1 MPRVSDIRQVVRA
14 TRFIALLTLGSRVVG
29 LAREMM
35 FAHYFSTGPI
45 LSAFRIAFMVP
56 NLSRRLFGEGALSS
70 SLIPVLTDVLHR
82 EGEAPARRLAG
93 SILLL
98 LTVGLT
104 ALTIVAEIGLW
115 IAVRWMDEPA
125 LELTALLLPYM
136 VLICA
141 TAVAGGV
148 LNVRHHFA
156 SPAAAPVVMNV
167 ALILGMWLGACVFQL
182 SGRPLMVA
190 VCAATLA
197 SGVVQALWQLAALR
211 QVGFMPIFAW
221 DWRTEPVRRVFRM
234 MGPMILGLSTVQISS
249 LADYLVAYVA
259 VTNAAG
265 ERVGP
270 AVLGYAQN
278 LYELPLGV
286 FGIALATAVFPLL
299 SARAA
304 EGDTRGVLDVFTR
317 GVRLSLFIGLP
328 SAAGMI
334 VIAVPMVRVLFERG
348 EFGPA
353 DTQRVAGA
361 VVYYALGI
369 AAYCTQHVVVRTY
382 YALKDSATPMRIA
395 AAAVA
400 LNLLLNIVLV
410 RTPMQER
417 GIALATAIS
426 STVQVLWLM
435 RRLRERLP
443 GISWRPVV
451 AALIR
456 MAAATG
462 LMVAALLWL
471 PSVSGV
477 GRMMASRAWV
487 ELPGL
492 LLIGVAAY
500 GAAAWLLHIDE
511 LGMIMGRGH
520 WAESFPPAGERDRSA
535 QAEPVAK

>member
-1 MPRVSDIRQVVRA
+1 MSDIRQVVRA

-35 FAHYFSTGPI
+35 FAHYFSAGPI

-98 LTVGLT
+98 MTAGLT
-104 ALTIVAEIGLW
+104 ALTIVAEAGLW
-115 IAVRWMDEPA
+115 IAVHWMDEPA

-167 ALILGMWLGACVFQL
+167 AMILGTWLGARMFQL
-182 SGRPLMVA
+182 SGRPLIYA
-190 VCAATLA
+190 VCAATLL
-197 SGVVQALWQLAALR
+197 SGVVQAWWQFAALR
-211 QVGFMPIFAW
+211 KVGFMPIFAW
-221 DWRTEPVRRVFRM
+221 DGRSEPVRRVFRM

-270 AVLGYAQN
+270 AVLGYAQY
-278 LYELPLGV
+278 LYQLPLGV

-304 EGDTRGVLDVFTR
+304 EGDTRGVIDVLTR

-369 AAYCTQHVVVRTY
+369 AAYCTQHVVVRTF

-443 GISWRPVV
+443 ELRWRPVFS
-451 AALIR
+451 ALSR

-462 LMVAALLWL
+462 LMLVALLML
-471 PSVSGV
+471 PAAGGV
-477 GRMMASRAWV
+477 GRLAAGRRWV
-487 ELPGL
+487 ELVML
-492 LLIGVAAY
+492 LLIGLASYAV
-500 GAAAWLLHIDE
+500 AAWLLRIDE
-511 LGMIMGRGH
+511 LGMITGRSRP
-520 WAESFPPAGERDRSA
+520 AESIPPSSDAHQRA
-535 QAEPVAK
+535 PVETIAK